1 MPLYESVFIA
11 RQDVT
16 PAQVDALSETFEKI
30 IADQGGSVPKKESWG
45 LRTMAYKIK
54 KNRKGHYVLM
64 NIDAPADAIHEME
77 RQMRLN
83 EDVLRTLTTRVDE
96 LEEGPSAV
104 LRAKERGDD
113 RGRGGGRGGDR
124 DGRHDRER
132 TPVRDSKP
140 AAEKTEA
147 DDKTKKTEAA
157 KDKPAA
163 EAKTEKTKADDKT
176 KKTEAAKDD
185 TPKESAD
192 KVKDGVKDEPKDEAP
207 AADDAGGDKGDDK

>member
-1 MPLYESVFIA
+1 MSLYESVFIA
-11 RQDVT
+11 RQGIT
-16 PAQVDALSETFEKI
+16 PVQVDALTETFEKI
-30 IADQGGSVPKKESWG
+30 ITDQGGSVKKKESWG

-104 LRAKERGDD
+104 LRAKERSDE

-124 DGRHDRER
+124 DGGRDRGPAR
-132 TPVRDSKP
+132 DRDVRP
-140 AAEKTEA
+140 AT
-147 DDKTKKTEAA
+147 
-157 KDKPAA
+157 KDKAPAN
-163 EAKTEKTKADDKT
+163 EAKEAKAQKAATEDDS
-176 KKTEAAKDD
+176 
-185 TPKESAD
+185 PKESAD
-192 KVKDGVKDEPKDEAP
+192 KMKDGPKAKTS